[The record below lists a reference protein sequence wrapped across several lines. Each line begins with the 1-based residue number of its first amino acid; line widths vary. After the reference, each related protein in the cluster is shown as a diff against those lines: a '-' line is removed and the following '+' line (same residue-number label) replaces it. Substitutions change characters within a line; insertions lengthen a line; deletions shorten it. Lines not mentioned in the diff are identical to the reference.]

1 LIVVALALFATGS
14 VLSAHG
20 QQKEQT
26 PPRLINSL
34 NLVQLLSSSGYKP
47 IQIRDGFWEI
57 LELKYRAKNLKTL
70 GATLQWSAD
79 NQTVRIS
86 VPIGVRNESSD
97 DEEFKSKLADLN
109 KKSKPT
115 ELVLHKSRVFAVTD
129 LLTEKLDKDTVAG
142 AIEKTARDADSLY
155 PEIANHVKLLEPSV
169 GAGMA
174 STGPGGGIGFDPNA
188 KVSDS
193 PIKSQTNVPRT
204 VDTKPVILVN
214 AHPRYTDE
222 ARREKIQ
229 GVVTLRILVDETG
242 SPTRITI
249 VRGLPGGLNESAIDA
264 ARKIKFKPAM
274 KDGKPVSFWMVV
286 EMNFSVY

>member
-1 LIVVALALFATGS
+1 
-14 VLSAHG
+14 
-20 QQKEQT
+20 
-26 PPRLINSL
+26 
-34 NLVQLLSSSGYKP
+34 
-47 IQIRDGFWEI
+47 
-57 LELKYRAKNLKTL
+57 
-70 GATLQWSAD
+70 
-79 NQTVRIS
+79 
-86 VPIGVRNESSD
+86 
-97 DEEFKSKLADLN
+97 
-109 KKSKPT
+109 
-115 ELVLHKSRVFAVTD
+115 
-129 LLTEKLDKDTVAG
+129 
-142 AIEKTARDADSLY
+142 
-155 PEIANHVKLLEPSV
+155 
-169 GAGMA
+169 MA

-214 AHPRYTDE
+214 AQPRYTDE

-242 SPTRITI
+242 SPTKITI

-264 ARKIKFKPAM
+264 ARRIKFKPAM